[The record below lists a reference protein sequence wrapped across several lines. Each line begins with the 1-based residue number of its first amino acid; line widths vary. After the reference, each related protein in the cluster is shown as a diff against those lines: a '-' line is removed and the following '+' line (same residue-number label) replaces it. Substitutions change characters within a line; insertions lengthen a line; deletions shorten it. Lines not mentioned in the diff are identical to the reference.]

1 MSGPAG
7 PGHSDRHRAGT
18 CGDREYRG
26 GIDGG
31 QQNEE
36 AMKCVICKHGN
47 TEPGYATV
55 TLERGGTVLVIRDV
69 PAQICS
75 ECGEYYLDTATS
87 THVMAL
93 GEEAVQRHA
102 EVEVLR
108 YVA

>member
-1 MSGPAG
+1 MHCKQIILS
-7 PGHSDRHRAGT
+7 RHAVQRMFT
-18 CGDREYRG
+18 RG
-26 GIDGG
+26 ISVSEMAFG

-55 TLERGGTVLVIRDV
+55 TLERGDTVSVIRDV

-87 THVMAL
+87 THVMVL

>member
-1 MSGPAG
+1 MAF
-7 PGHSDRHRAGT
+7 
-18 CGDREYRG
+18 
-26 GIDGG
+26 G

-47 TEPGYATV
+47 TQPGYATV
-55 TLERGGTVLVIRDV
+55 TLERGDTVLVIRDV